1 MAQPGWQY
9 GVLVVS
15 LQVLHFVLP
24 CLGHEELSSEE
35 LGTIIVFVTTLAFE
49 LLAKVVVAAQYI
61 N

>member
-1 MAQPGWQY
+1 MTQPSWHY
-9 GVLVVS
+9 GVLGVS

-35 LGTIIVFVTTLAFE
+35 LGTSIVFVTTLAFE
-49 LLAKVVVAAQYI
+49 LFAKVVVATQYI

>member
-1 MAQPGWQY
+1 MAQPSWQY
-9 GVLVVS
+9 GGVGVS

-35 LGTIIVFVTTLAFE
+35 LGTSIVFVTTLAFE
-49 LLAKVVVAAQYI
+49 LFAKVVVATQYI

>member
-1 MAQPGWQY
+1 MSQPSWQY

-35 LGTIIVFVTTLAFE
+35 LGTSIVFVTTLAFE
-49 LLAKVVVAAQYI
+49 LFAKVVVAAQYI